1 MLPANPQRFY
11 GATKDYFPDETA
23 RIFGYGFTP
32 FSQVNVTVVRPDLNS
47 DIIIA
52 NADEFGYFECQY
64 QLDGGL

>member
-1 MLPANPQRFY
+1 MERQ
-11 GATKDYFPDETA
+11 KDYFPDETA

-52 NADEFGYFECQY
+52 NTDEFGYFECQY